1 MRYDIAIIGGGI
13 IGSAIA
19 YYLTRDGR
27 GGRVAVIERDN
38 TYSEAATPRGSGG
51 IRQLFSLQENIE
63 MARYGLSFYE
73 DFDRTMACKNQ
84 PTSISFRRQGY
95 LFVSDGGNEKV
106 MEKNFKA
113 QQQLGVNAELLDK
126 NQLNQL
132 FPSIHNADIEL
143 AVYSPDDAWIDAYSA
158 LNGFRSKARELGAL
172 YLSEEV
178 KSATVSN
185 KSIKALNCH
194 SGKTIEADIIILAA
208 GAWSGELAKCFDVKL
223 PIEPMSRE
231 SYFFRC
237 ETELEPLPFIKTETD
252 LAFRP
257 EGNGYTGGM
266 PDWGVKA
273 GWDWELAPNRFEEIV
288 WPALAHRIPAM
299 EVLKLDRTWRGHYS
313 RNNLDYN
320 AIIGSWINEPIN
332 LHIATGF
339 SGHGIMHAPAAGL
352 AISELLLDG
361 RYQTMDL
368 SKFGTKRVTN
378 NTPYSELGIV

>member
-73 DFDRTMACKNQ
+73 TFDQTMVCKNKLA
-84 PTSISFRRQGY
+84 SISFRRQGY
-95 LFVSDGGNEKV
+95 LFVSDGGNEKI
-106 MEKNFKA
+106 MEKNFKS
-113 QQQLGVNAELLDK
+113 QRQLGVNAELLDNNK
-126 NQLNQL
+126 LGQL
-132 FPSIHNADIEL
+132 FPSIHNDDIKL
-143 AVYSPDDAWIDAYSA
+143 AVHSPEDAWIDAYSA
-158 LNGFRSKARELGAL
+158 LNGFRSKARELGVL

-185 KSIKALNCH
+185 KSIKSLNCH

-231 SYFFRC
+231 SYFF
-237 ETELEPLPFIKTETD
+237 
-252 LAFRP
+252 
-257 EGNGYTGGM
+257 
-266 PDWGVKA
+266 
-273 GWDWELAPNRFEEIV
+273 
-288 WPALAHRIPAM
+288 
-299 EVLKLDRTWRGHYS
+299 
-313 RNNLDYN
+313 
-320 AIIGSWINEPIN
+320 
-332 LHIATGF
+332 
-339 SGHGIMHAPAAGL
+339 
-352 AISELLLDG
+352 
-361 RYQTMDL
+361 
-368 SKFGTKRVTN
+368 
-378 NTPYSELGIV
+378 

>member
-27 GGRVAVIERDN
+27 GGRVVVIERDS

-51 IRQLFSLQENIE
+51 IRRLFSLQENIE

-185 KSIKALNCH
+185 KSIKVLNCH

-208 GAWSGELAKCFDVKL
+208 GAWSGKLAKFFDVKL

-339 SGHGIMHAPAAGL
+339 SGHGIMHAPATGL

-368 SKFGTKRVTN
+368 SKFGTKRITN